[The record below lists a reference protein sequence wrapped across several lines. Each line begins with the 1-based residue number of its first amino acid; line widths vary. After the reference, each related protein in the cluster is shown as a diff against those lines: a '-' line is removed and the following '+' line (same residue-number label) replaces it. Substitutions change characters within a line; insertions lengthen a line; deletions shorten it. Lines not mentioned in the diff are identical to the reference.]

1 MMAARAFLKERSAA
15 LGKSCPDEDG
25 RSLAQAI
32 VDTIRQ
38 PLLVLDEDL
47 RVISANRSFYL
58 VFKMSRCD
66 VQGLPIYG
74 LGDGQWN
81 IPELRLLLEK
91 VVTQHAAMEGY
102 EVEQDFSGIGRRT
115 MLLNA
120 RGVLSE
126 GKENRTI
133 LLAIEDIT
141 ARRAAERELKEIL
154 QQKDVLLQDMQH
166 RVANSLQII
175 ASILLIKART
185 VRSEET
191 RLHLQDAHQRVMSI
205 AAVQRQLQASENG
218 ATIELRPYLSRL
230 CETLA
235 ASMIG
240 DRRPIVLETQVE
252 GGTASS
258 SRAVSIGL
266 IVTELV
272 INAFKHAFPGE
283 HGGGRVTV
291 AYDLAEPNWRLTVS
305 DNGIGKPAGR
315 SEKTNPGLG
324 TTIIEA
330 LAKQLDAR
338 VDVMMD
344 PHGTTVSIIPH
355 SLRIAEPAASHHA
368 AIARWDDE
376 GGAPSPLLRKMGTEA
391 STSAGAAGGRS
402 ITGDASHAAH
412 PFGRQ

>member
-1 MMAARAFLKERSAA
+1 VGALLCSGFIGGGPSLGACERIDVETPRWLNRPFRANKLV
-15 LGKSCPDEDG
+15 LPIDDG
-25 RSLAQAI
+25 RVLAQAI
-32 VDTIRQ
+32 VDTIRE
-38 PLLVLDEDL
+38 PVLVLDKDL
-47 RVISANRSFYL
+47 CVVTANRSFYL
-58 VFKMSRCD
+58 TFKMNRQD
-66 VQGLPIYG
+66 VQGRPVYA

-81 IPELRLLLEK
+81 IPELRLLLENIAP
-91 VVTQHAAMEGY
+91 QHAVMEAY

-120 RGVLSE
+120 RKVFYE
-126 GKENRTI
+126 ENSHTTI

-141 ARRAAERELKEIL
+141 ERRAMEREVKELL
-154 QQKDVLLQDMQH
+154 QQKDVLLQEMQH

-205 AAVQRQLQASENG
+205 AAMQQQLQASEPG
-218 ATIELRPYLSRL
+218 TTIELGPYLSRL

-240 DRRPIVLETQVE
+240 DRRPISVNVHVE

-258 SRAVSIGL
+258 SQAVSIGL

-272 INAFKHAFPGE
+272 INALKHAFPGDRSD
-283 HGGGRVTV
+283 GTVIV

-305 DNGIGKPAGR
+305 DNGIGRPDGH

-338 VDVMMD
+338 VEILMN
-344 PHGTTVSIIPH
+344 PLGTTVSITH
-355 SLRIAEPAASHHA
+355 ETFASRLPAA
-368 AIARWDDE
+368 ARMP
-376 GGAPSPLLRKMGTEA
+376 ARPVV
-391 STSAGAAGGRS
+391 
-402 ITGDASHAAH
+402 
-412 PFGRQ
+412 